1 MSYDIKRGNILPDFR
16 LHPPTLS
23 VISTQLVRLEA
34 MASRNSTELVALMSL
49 EQKVN
54 ILNSEKDGH
63 RTLEVDNLAR
73 SAYWPERTSGKH
85 KRYPSLG
92 FHL

>member
-1 MSYDIKRGNILPDFR
+1 
-16 LHPPTLS
+16 
-23 VISTQLVRLEA
+23 
-34 MASRNSTELVALMSL
+34 MASKNLTELVARMSL
-49 EQKVN
+49 EQKVD
-54 ILNSEKDGH
+54 ILDLEKDGH
-63 RTLEVDNLAR
+63 RTLKADNLAR